1 MDPTVAVDPAGDDD
15 ETTDPTITPPFSLR
29 ATMESFMTIQAAH
42 RQLLDELI
50 TKLATLIE
58 KFSKYR
64 SVFPPFAPSDP

>member
-1 MDPTVAVDPAGDDD
+1 MDPIVAVDPAGDDD

-50 TKLATLIE
+50 TKLAALIAN
-58 KFSKYR
+58 FSKYI
-64 SVFPPFAPSDP
+64 SVFPPLAPSNP